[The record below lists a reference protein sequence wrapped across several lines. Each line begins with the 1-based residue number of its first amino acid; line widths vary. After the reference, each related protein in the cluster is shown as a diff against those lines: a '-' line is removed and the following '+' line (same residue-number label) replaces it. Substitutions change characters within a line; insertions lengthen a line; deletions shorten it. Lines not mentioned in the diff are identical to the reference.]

1 VGLYLFSCWAL
12 GDVRNPLLL
21 YHSHHASE
29 LLIPW
34 TRRGVTRAARLV
46 RQADN
51 FQAPALALARWLE
64 LAPSVHGALLADA
77 ALGRSDAP
85 GWTRASIRPCSDCGF
100 PPMVRTH
107 DEAISRFLFPEPT
120 LGSAHDRSPEL
131 EKQLHE
137 IDI

>member
-1 VGLYLFSCWAL
+1 MLLSELPIIPVLF
-12 GDVRNPLLL
+12 
-21 YHSHHASE
+21 YHQHHADE
-29 LLIPW
+29 LFLPW
-34 TRRGVTRAARLV
+34 TRRGVSRAAKLIREG
-46 RQADN
+46 DD
-51 FQAPALALARWLE
+51 FQAPMLALARWLE
-64 LAPSVHGALLADA
+64 HAPAEHGALLADA
-77 ALGRSDAP
+77 ALGRLDAP
-85 GWTRASIRPCSDCGF
+85 GWTRASIRPCSACGF